1 MPARYLPP
9 ATISRLGNLK
19 LVARLVVEGFLA
31 GQHKS
36 PFFGFNVE
44 FSEHRQYQPG
54 DDLKHLDWKLWAKSD
69 KYYIKQY
76 EENTSLRCVILMD
89 ISNSMNF
96 ASSSGRGTG
105 LGQLDPGAN
114 DGVRVSKL
122 AYARYLT
129 AALSFLMLHQKDSVG
144 VCTFSDR
151 VHEMIFPRSTP
162 SHLHLILE
170 AIDRASSG
178 EKTDCSKIIEQ
189 VAARIQRR
197 ALVIIISDFFDDY
210 SSLMKGVRYL
220 KYLKHEPILFQVLA
234 PDELDLPLNDVTHFV
249 DMEDRSNLVLDPRIL
264 RAEYRERMKKYLDEI
279 ASECNYHK
287 IDHHLFRTSDP
298 LELALSRFLIRRSRA

>member
-44 FSEHRQYQPG
+44 FSEHRQYMPG

-76 EENTSLRCVILMD
+76 EENTSLRCFILMD

-96 ASSSGRGTG
+96 ASSSGKGTG
-105 LGQLDPGAN
+105 LGQLDPASP

-129 AALSFLMLHQKDSVG
+129 AALSFLMLHQKDAVG

-170 AIDRASSG
+170 SIDRESSG
-178 EKTDCSKIIEQ
+178 ENT
-189 VAARIQRR
+189 
-197 ALVIIISDFFDDY
+197 
-210 SSLMKGVRYL
+210 
-220 KYLKHEPILFQVLA
+220 
-234 PDELDLPLNDVTHFV
+234 
-249 DMEDRSNLVLDPRIL
+249 
-264 RAEYRERMKKYLDEI
+264 
-279 ASECNYHK
+279 
-287 IDHHLFRTSDP
+287 
-298 LELALSRFLIRRSRA
+298 

>member
-44 FSEHRQYQPG
+44 FSEHRQYMPG

-105 LGQLDPGAN
+105 LGQLDPGAP

-129 AALSFLMLHQKDSVG
+129 AALSFLMLHQKDAVG

-151 VHEMIFPRSTP
+151 IHEMIHPRSTP

-170 AIDRASSG
+170 SIDRASSG

-189 VAARIQRR
+189 VAARLQRR
-197 ALVIIISDFFDDY
+197 ALVIVISDFFDDY
-210 SSLMKGVRYL
+210 ESLMKGVRYL
-220 KYLKHEPILFQVLA
+220 KFLKHEPILFQVLA

-264 RAEYRERMKKYLDEI
+264 REEYRKRMKAFIDQI
-279 ASECNYHK
+279 SSECNFHK
-287 IDHHLFRTSDP
+287 IDHQVFRTSDP
-298 LELALSRFLIRRSRA
+298 LELALSRYLLRRSRA

>member
-44 FSEHRQYQPG
+44 FSEHRQYMPG

-76 EENTSLRCVILMD
+76 EENTSLRCLILMD

-105 LGQLDPGAN
+105 LGQLDPNAT

-129 AALSFLMLHQKDSVG
+129 AALSYLMLHQKDSVG
-144 VCTFSDR
+144 VVTFSDR
-151 VHEMIFPRSTP
+151 IHEMIYPRSTP

-170 AIDRASSG
+170 SIDKASSG

-189 VAARIQRR
+189 VAARLQRR
-197 ALVIIISDFFDDY
+197 ALVVVISDFFDDY
-210 SSLMKGVRYL
+210 GSLMKGVRFL

-264 RAEYRERMKKYLDEI
+264 REDYRARMKAFLDQI
-279 ASECNYHK
+279 ASECNFHK
-287 IDHHLFRTSDP
+287 IDHQVFKTSDP
-298 LELALSRFLIRRSRA
+298 LELALSRYLLRRSRA

>member
-44 FSEHRQYQPG
+44 FSEHRQYMPG

-76 EENTSLRCVILMD
+76 EESTSLRCFVLMD

-96 ASSSGRGTG
+96 TASSARVGALGR
-105 LGQLDPGAN
+105 LDPSTA
-114 DGVRVSKL
+114 DGVQMSKL

-129 AALSFLMLHQKDSVG
+129 AALSFLMLHQRDSVG
-144 VCTFSDR
+144 VVTYSDK
-151 VHEMIFPRSTP
+151 VHDMIFPRSRS

-178 EKTDCSKIIEQ
+178 EKTDLSSIIQQ
-189 VAARIQRR
+189 VASRIQRR

-210 SSLMKGVRYL
+210 ERVMRGVRFL

-234 PDELDLPLNDVTHFV
+234 PDELDIPLEEVTHFV
-249 DMEDRSNLVLDPRIL
+249 DMEDRSNLVLDPRML
-264 RAEYRERMKKYLDEI
+264 RDEYRQRLKSFLGQLS
-279 ASECNYHK
+279 SECSFHK
-287 IDHHLFRTSDP
+287 IDYHLFTTADP
-298 LELALSRFLIRRSRA
+298 LELALSRYLLRRSRG